1 MAKSIQPLNGHNN
14 DKSSNVRPIIL
25 GWNQMF
31 NKPFYE
37 YIYLKLGLNNCSYE
51 CVYTEDKTFESSAS
65 VVLFHVRQDF
75 RPFPE
80 HRRPEQLYTMMS
92 VESPHWTKW
101 WLMARLPNN
110 YFNISIT
117 YHTDSTIYLPYDQ
130 LSAITSQTPRE
141 QIWSDREIQLQIN
154 LKQRLALQ
162 IVSHCGAPSGRDSI
176 TEQLQN
182 LMELDVLGGCNS
194 KSCDDAC
201 YQRELE
207 SHFFYLAFE
216 NTVCPQYVT
225 EKFWNALRS
234 LVVPVVLN
242 RSMLNGTGIP
252 DNVYIA
258 ADDFDSVQAL
268 AHFLTALLGDS
279 EKYLSYFNWTKKY
292 RRQWDN
298 TTPSALC
305 QLCQIAHKQMQK
317 DKDGIQTS

>member
-1 MAKSIQPLNGHNN
+1 
-14 DKSSNVRPIIL
+14 
-25 GWNQMF
+25 MF
-31 NKPFYE
+31 GKPFYE
-37 YIYLKLGLNNCSYE
+37 YSYLKLGLNNCSNE
-51 CVYTEDKTFESSAS
+51 CAYTEDKTFESSAS
-65 VVLFHVRQDF
+65 VVLFHVREDF
-75 RPFPE
+75 RPLPE
-80 HRRPEQLYTMMS
+80 HRRPEQLYTMVSM
-92 VESPHWTKW
+92 ESPHWTQW
-101 WLMARLPNN
+101 WLLARVPNN
-110 YFNISIT
+110 YFNMSIS

-130 LSAITSQTPRE
+130 LSEITLQTPRE
-141 QIWSDREIQLQIN
+141 QIWSDREIQMQIN
-154 LKQRLALQ
+154 KKQRLALQ
-162 IVSHCGAPSGRDSI
+162 IVSHCDAPSRRDVI
-176 TEQLQN
+176 TEQLHN
-182 LMELDVLGGCNS
+182 LMELDVFGECNS

-242 RSMLNGTGIP
+242 RSVLNGTGIP

-279 EKYLSYFNWTKKY
+279 ERYLGYFNWTKKY

-298 TTPSALC
+298 TKAIGTLPIVPNCA
-305 QLCQIAHKQMQK
+305 
-317 DKDGIQTS
+317 